1 MQSPTASV
9 PVTACTGDEG
19 WINFPEDL
27 REVIDEHAMNRSRLL
42 LDWHNAGVSSVLTV
56 PAKLCKAWLECV
68 WKTHKQLKATD
79 DDTLVLY
86 LEVRFIFL
94 VA

>member
-68 WKTHKQLKATD
+68 WKTHKLLKATD